1 MKKVF
6 LMLVAVGAMT
16 FVSCDNK
23 NKANA
28 EEVVEEVTL
37 TQEEADAAADEA
49 IASLTDILDNTKD
62 VNKLQEILE
71 AVKAKAAEY
80 VNLNPEIA
88 KEYVAKV
95 QNFLKEKG
103 DVVKALVG
111 DNAAVGA
118 ALASL
123 TDFSADDIVSN
134 FLSSAADKAGEAVE
148 GAKEAVEGAADAA
161 ANAVENAK
169 DAAAEK
175 VNETVDAAKEKAAET
190 VDAAADAA
198 KKKLGI

>member
-16 FVSCDNK
+16 FVSCENK
-23 NKANA
+23 PKANA

-37 TQEEADAAADEA
+37 TQEEADAEADSM
-49 IASLTDILDNTKD
+49 IASLTDVIENTKD

-80 VNLNPEIA
+80 VGLNPEIA
-88 KEYVAKV
+88 KTFVTKV

-123 TDFSADDIVSN
+123 TDVSADDIVSN
-134 FLSSAADKAGEAVE
+134 FMSAVGDKAAEAVE
-148 GAKEAVEGAADAA
+148 GAKDAVEGAADA
-161 ANAVENAK
+161 VEGAK

>member
-16 FVSCDNK
+16 FVSCENK
-23 NKANA
+23 PKANP
-28 EEVVEEVTL
+28 EEVVEVTL
-37 TQEEADAAADEA
+37 TQEEADAEADSM
-49 IASLTDILDNTKD
+49 IASLTDVIENTKD

-80 VNLNPEIA
+80 VGLNPEIA
-88 KEYVAKV
+88 KTFVTKV

-134 FLSSAADKAGEAVE
+134 FMSAVGDKAAEAVE
-148 GAKEAVEGAADAA
+148 GAKDAVEGAADAA
-161 ANAVENAK
+161 AGAVENAK

-175 VNETVDAAKEKAAET
+175 VEDAK
-190 VDAAADAA
+190 DAAANAVDNAA
-198 KKKLGI
+198 DKVKGALGR

>member
-1 MKKVF
+1 
-6 LMLVAVGAMT
+6 MLVAVGAMT
-16 FVSCDNK
+16 FVSCENK
-23 NKANA
+23 PKANA

-37 TQEEADAAADEA
+37 TQEEADAEADSM
-49 IASLTDILDNTKD
+49 IASLTDVIENTKD

-80 VNLNPEIA
+80 VGLNPEIA
-88 KEYVAKV
+88 KTFVTKV

-123 TDFSADDIVSN
+123 TDVSADDIVSN
-134 FLSSAADKAGEAVE
+134 FMSAVGDKAAEAVE
-148 GAKEAVEGAADAA
+148 GAKDAVEGAADA
-161 ANAVENAK
+161 VEGAK

>member
-16 FVSCDNK
+16 FVSCENK
-23 NKANA
+23 PKANP

-37 TQEEADAAADEA
+37 TQEEADAEADSM
-49 IASLTDILDNTKD
+49 IASLKD

-80 VNLNPEIA
+80 VGLNPEIA
-88 KEYVAKV
+88 KTFVTKV

-134 FLSSAADKAGEAVE
+134 FMSAVGDKAAEAVE
-148 GAKEAVEGAADAA
+148 GAKDAVEGAADAA
-161 ANAVENAK
+161 AGAVENAK

>member
-16 FVSCDNK
+16 FVSCENK
-23 NKANA
+23 PKANA

-37 TQEEADAAADEA
+37 TQEEADAEADSM
-49 IASLTDILDNTKD
+49 IASLTDVIENTKD

-80 VNLNPEIA
+80 VGLNPEIA
-88 KEYVAKV
+88 KTFVTKV

-134 FLSSAADKAGEAVE
+134 FMSAVGDKAA
-148 GAKEAVEGAADAA
+148 EAVEGAADAA
-161 ANAVENAK
+161 ADAVEGAK

>member
-16 FVSCDNK
+16 FVSCENK
-23 NKANA
+23 PKANA

-37 TQEEADAAADEA
+37 TQEEADAEADSM
-49 IASLTDILDNTKD
+49 IASLTDVIENTKD

-80 VNLNPEIA
+80 VGLNPEIA
-88 KEYVAKV
+88 KTFVTKV

-123 TDFSADDIVSN
+123 TDVSADDIVSN
-134 FLSSAADKAGEAVE
+134 FMSAVGDKAVEAVE
-148 GAKEAVEGAADAA
+148 GAKDAVEGAADAA
-161 ANAVENAK
+161 ADAVEGAK

>member
-16 FVSCDNK
+16 FVSCENK
-23 NKANA
+23 PKANP

-37 TQEEADAAADEA
+37 TQEEADAEADSM
-49 IASLTDILDNTKD
+49 IASLTDVIENTKD

-80 VNLNPEIA
+80 VSLNPEIA
-88 KEYVAKV
+88 KTFVTKV

-103 DVVKALVG
+103 DAVKALVG
-111 DNAAVGA
+111 DNAVVGA

-123 TDFSADDIVSN
+123 TDVSADDIVSN
-134 FLSSAADKAGEAVE
+134 FMSAVGDKAAEAVE
-148 GAKEAVEGAADAA
+148 GAKDAVEG
-161 ANAVENAK
+161 AK

-175 VNETVDAAKEKAAET
+175 VNETVDAAKEKAAENI
-190 VDAAADAA
+190 DAAADAA
-198 KKKLGI
+198 KKKLGL

>member
-16 FVSCDNK
+16 FVSCENK
-23 NKANA
+23 PKANP

-37 TQEEADAAADEA
+37 TQEEADAEADSM
-49 IASLTDILDNTKD
+49 IASLTDVIENTKD

-71 AVKAKAAEY
+71 AVKAQAAEY
-80 VNLNPEIA
+80 VGLNPEIA
-88 KEYVAKV
+88 KTFVTKV

-134 FLSSAADKAGEAVE
+134 FMSAVGDKAADAVE
-148 GAKEAVEGAADAA
+148 GAKDAVEGAADAA
-161 ANAVENAK
+161 ADAVEGAK

>member
-16 FVSCDNK
+16 FVSCENK
-23 NKANA
+23 PKANP

-37 TQEEADAAADEA
+37 TQEEADAEADSM
-49 IASLTDILDNTKD
+49 IASLTDVIENTKD

-80 VNLNPEIA
+80 VGLNPEIA
-88 KEYVAKV
+88 KTFVTKV

-134 FLSSAADKAGEAVE
+134 FMSAVGDKAAEAVE
-148 GAKEAVEGAADAA
+148 GAKDAVEGAADA
-161 ANAVENAK
+161 VEGAK